1 METDKSIEKI
11 ESDGRLLAI
20 VIRSTFSSPGLN
32 FITPDEF
39 PFQLGL
45 HNRPKGTHIPPHK
58 HRPFEELKDLPV
70 QEFFFIESGSI
81 QYSIYDG
88 HKLVKSV
95 TLAKGDMILLNC
107 PHEMKFLEDSKTAE
121 LKQGPYR
128 GKDAEKEYF

>member
-11 ESDGRLLAI
+11 EADGRLLAI
-20 VIRSTFSSPGLN
+20 VIRSTFNGPGLN
-32 FITPDEF
+32 FITPNEF

-45 HNRPKGTHIPPHK
+45 HNRPAGTHIPPHK
-58 HRPFEELKDLPV
+58 HKPFKELRNLPV
-70 QEFFFIESGSI
+70 QEFFFIENGRI
-81 QYSIYDG
+81 EFSIYKD
-88 HKLVKSV
+88 HEIAKRV
-95 TLAKGDMILLNC
+95 TLTKGDMILLNC